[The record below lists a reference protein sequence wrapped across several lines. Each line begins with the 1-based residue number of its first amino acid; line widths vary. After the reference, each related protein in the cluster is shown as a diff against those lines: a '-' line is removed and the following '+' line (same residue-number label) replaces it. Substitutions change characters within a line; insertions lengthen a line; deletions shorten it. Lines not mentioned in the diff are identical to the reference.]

1 MELVIKNVDDIR
13 LSPSID
19 LINKLSK
26 FTTKIN
32 YFDPFVKQIKKSS
45 GIFKNMKSSKL
56 SKNLLIGNDLVM
68 ILTDHDRVNYR
79 QIFKFSKL
87 IIDTRGIYKNL
98 KSSKILSV

>member
-1 MELVIKNVDDIR
+1 MKKYKMKTNFIELAGKINSQIPKWILEKTIKFLRKKKIFFKNSKVLIIGISYKKNVDDIR

-45 GIFKNMKSSKL
+45 GIFK
-56 SKNLLIGNDLVM
+56 I
-68 ILTDHDRVNYR
+68 
-79 QIFKFSKL
+79 
-87 IIDTRGIYKNL
+87 
-98 KSSKILSV
+98 